1 MAPSLASLTELSL
14 PLRWRQGATLCV
26 ALAMLGAL
34 GWQGHAFYR
43 QMTSA
48 GAASQPAP
56 TAASIA
62 PTRDK
67 DAGKALD
74 ALFGGSDVGTPG
86 DHPPS
91 AELPESTLDIQVSA
105 IFFVGSTGSSSV
117 ILEDGDKTL
126 MLRPGEEVRTGVILD
141 GVEARRITLK
151 RNGKYEQ
158 VTFRGFDQ
166 DGGGSNDSPHLPTV
180 DNTPPATPLAQ
191 QAGAQRAPTAAPPP
205 PAYQQLI
212 QRKLAQN
219 K

>member
-14 PLRWRQGATLCV
+14 PLRWRQGAMLCV

-34 GWQGHAFYR
+34 GWQGQAFYR

-48 GAASQPAP
+48 GAASQAAATATDTAPA
-56 TAASIA
+56 
-62 PTRDK
+62 RDRNT
-67 DAGKALD
+67 GKALD
-74 ALFGGSDVGTPG
+74 ALFGGSDAGATG
-86 DHPPS
+86 DHPPG

-105 IFFVGSTGSSSV
+105 IFFVGTPGSSSV

-126 MLRPGEEVRTGVILD
+126 MLRPGEEVRAGVTLE

-180 DNTPPATPLAQ
+180 DNSPPAAPLAQ
-191 QAGAQRAPTAAPPP
+191 QAGTQRPPTAAPPP